1 MEARQ
6 PESIDVRVK
15 VRNPKAAA
23 ALNLVTLGLYGLL
36 WYYKINREL
45 RDFGRATEDAEL
57 GDSAPWL
64 SLLAITLGGWLVVP
78 PLVSYFGAA
87 GRLQR
92 AEHHCAFERR
102 HTRAILV
109 LFVGSS
115 AACVAGAF
123 PLTTPLFLGL
133 ALTSTVAWTVAA
145 TMLQSRLNAVLKT
158 QSMTE
163 LRLPAAVE
171 LSPPSSTP

>member
-6 PESIDVRVK
+6 LESIDARVK
-15 VRNPKAAA
+15 VRDPKAVA

-123 PLTTPLFLGL
+123 PLTTPLLLGL
-133 ALTSTVAWTVAA
+133 ALTSTVAWTVAP
-145 TMLQSRLNAVLKT
+145 TMLQSRLNAVWKA
-158 QSMTE
+158 QGMTE
-163 LRLPAAVE
+163 LRLRAAVE
-171 LSPPSSTP
+171 LSPSSSTP